1 MDDESFLMKMT
12 DEELIK
18 LLETGH
24 DHLLKTIQTIL
35 NHRIAKSMEI
45 TTENNSKVAKSM
57 NIATWVIALATIINV
72 TMTVLNLFF
81 TK

>member
-1 MDDESFLMKMT
+1 MEESFLMKMT
-12 DEELIK
+12 DEELIH

-24 DHLLKTIQTIL
+24 DHLLEIIQIIL
-35 NHRIAKSMEI
+35 NQRIARSLEI
-45 TTENNSKVAKSM
+45 TTQNNSKVSKSM

-72 TMTVLNLFF
+72 TMTVLNVFF